1 MAKMIGLCYSPLWT
15 GVSDMYQTEQTAKK
29 EVEGNAHITIYSSLN
44 KIMYPFTLQLV
55 PSEHVVDQCYIIMN
69 SS

>member
-29 EVEGNAHITIYSSLN
+29 EVEEN
-44 KIMYPFTLQLV
+44 V
-55 PSEHVVDQCYIIMN
+55 HV
-69 SS
+69 